1 MNNDFISKVKKFLA
15 FLLIASIF
23 VCISYLLVYKFSF
36 LPNGYDI
43 EAVQKDKVSL
53 KSFNFLGVEK
63 DIITLSFSGNDTWI
77 IDEIKNA
84 VKRQK
89 GFLYLLYSAV
99 TVSIFLLI
107 YKVRNG
113 LKLWKAVLE
122 SNIILAV
129 LFPLLLVMN
138 SLNNIFDLISYYSTN
153 GSFT

>member
-1 MNNDFISKVKKFLA
+1 MNNDFISKVKKILA

-23 VCISYLLVYKFSF
+23 VCVSYLLVYEVSF

-43 EAVQKDKVSL
+43 EAVQKDNVSL

-63 DIITLSFSGNDTWI
+63 DKITLSFSGNDTWV

-84 VKRQK
+84 VKKQK
-89 GFLYLLYSAV
+89 GELFLLFSAV
-99 TVSIFLLI
+99 TVSIFLLG

-113 LKLWKAVLE
+113 LKLWKAILE
-122 SNIILAV
+122 SNIIFAV

-138 SLNNIFDLISYYSTN
+138 LLNRIFDLISYYSTN

>member
-23 VCISYLLVYKFSF
+23 VYISYLLVYKVSF
-36 LPNGYDI
+36 LPNGYNI
-43 EAVQKDKVSL
+43 EAVQKDNISL

-63 DIITLSFSGNDTWI
+63 DIITLSFSGNDTWV

-89 GFLYLLYSAV
+89 GELFMLFSAV
-99 TVSIFLLI
+99 TVSIFLLS

-113 LKLWKAVLE
+113 LKLWKA
-122 SNIILAV
+122 I
-129 LFPLLLVMN
+129 
-138 SLNNIFDLISYYSTN
+138 Y
-153 GSFT
+153 

>member
-1 MNNDFISKVKKFLA
+1 A

-23 VCISYLLVYKFSF
+23 VCVSYLLVYEVSF

-43 EAVQKDKVSL
+43 EAVQKDNVSL

-63 DIITLSFSGNDTWI
+63 DKITLSFSGNDIWV
-77 IDEIKNA
+77 IDEIKKA
-84 VKRQK
+84 VKKQK
-89 GFLYLLYSAV
+89 GELFLLFSAV
-99 TVSIFLLI
+99 TVSIFLLS

-113 LKLWKAVLE
+113 LKLWKAILE
-122 SNIILAV
+122 SNIIFAV

-138 SLNNIFDLISYYSTN
+138 SLNRIFDLISYYSTN

>member
-23 VCISYLLVYKFSF
+23 VCVSYLLVYEVSF

-43 EAVQKDKVSL
+43 EAVQKDNVSL

-63 DIITLSFSGNDTWI
+63 DKITLSFSGNDIWV
-77 IDEIKNA
+77 IDEIKKA
-84 VKRQK
+84 VKKQK
-89 GFLYLLYSAV
+89 GELFLLFSAV
-99 TVSIFLLI
+99 TVSIFLLS

-113 LKLWKAVLE
+113 LKLWKAILE
-122 SNIILAV
+122 SNIIFAV

-138 SLNNIFDLISYYSTN
+138 SLNRIFDLISYYSTN

>member
-23 VCISYLLVYKFSF
+23 VCVSYLLVYKVSF
-36 LPNGYDI
+36 LPSGYDI
-43 EAVQKDKVSL
+43 EAVQKDNVSL

-63 DIITLSFSGNDTWI
+63 DIITLSFSGNDTWL
-77 IDEIKNA
+77 IDEIKYH
-84 VKRQK
+84 VEREK
-89 GFLYLLYSAV
+89 GLLFLLYSAV

-138 SLNNIFDLISYYSTN
+138 SLNNIFNLISYYN
-153 GSFT
+153 